1 MCLLAPNTRLQL
13 GRVGGGRG
21 KSLSIFSHTHLLM
34 IAFAD
39 NNDDDDNNGHDDDD
53 DDDINN
59 DNDDDEFLGAFLRH
73 EKRCS
78 CLRFINLVSG
88 SPLVRKIEK

>member
-1 MCLLAPNTRLQL
+1 M
-13 GRVGGGRG
+13 
-21 KSLSIFSHTHLLM
+21 SIFSHTHLLM

-39 NNDDDDNNGHDDDD
+39 NNDDDYNNGHDDDDDNNGHDDDD
-53 DDDINN
+53 DGDDDIN
-59 DNDDDEFLGAFLRH
+59 NDDDEFLGAFLRH

>member
-1 MCLLAPNTRLQL
+1 MCVF
-13 GRVGGGRG
+13 VGPKYEVEVREGWRGEGG

-39 NNDDDDNNGHDDDD
+39 NNDDDNKDDDNNGHDDDD

-73 EKRCS
+73 EKRCFAFDS
-78 CLRFINLVSG
+78 
-88 SPLVRKIEK
+88 